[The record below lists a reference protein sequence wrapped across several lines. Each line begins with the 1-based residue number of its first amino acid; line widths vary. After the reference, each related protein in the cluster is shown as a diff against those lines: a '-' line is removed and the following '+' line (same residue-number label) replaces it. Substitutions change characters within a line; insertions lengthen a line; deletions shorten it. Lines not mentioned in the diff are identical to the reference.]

1 MNKHIEHRNYPHRCR
16 VYSNAAVSQF
26 SGSDETRVLY
36 EGECIKYGSSQMRKY
51 VNANVVKAD
60 FCVDIPHVVKGIF
73 SGMRL
78 DVEDSQGEFL
88 YCEIVTAFADD
99 VYGLGTTVFFNAAMN

>member
-1 MNKHIEHRNYPHRCR
+1 MNKRIEHRNYPHSCR
-16 VYSNAAVSQF
+16 IYSNPAMTQF
-26 SGSDETRVLY
+26 SEPGEATVLY
-36 EGECIKYGSSQMRKY
+36 EGECIKYGSNQMRKY

-78 DVEDSQGEFL
+78 DVTDLQGEFL
-88 YCEIVTAFADD
+88 DCEVATAFADD
-99 VYGLGTTVFFNAAMN
+99 VYGLGTTVFFNVAMN

>member
-1 MNKHIEHRNYPHRCR
+1 MNKHIEHRNYPDTCR
-16 VYSNAAVSQF
+16 IYTSIGQTQF
-26 SGSDETRVLY
+26 NEEDASVLY

-51 VNANVVKAD
+51 VNGNVIKAD

-88 YCEIVTAFADD
+88 DCEIVTAFADN